1 MLPQCKDRRV
11 EALLAAIKVLEQGC
25 AECPMGCLMNTLR
38 KLMPAETPAT
48 QLEPTPVPAR
58 AVEPPAMATPK
69 PAPAV
74 KPQAKRVPG
83 KPGPRRSPNC
93 KQCGGENDARIGRL
107 CKQCAREY
115 GRRYYY
121 NRKAKAAAEATSQA
135 EPDPATLPH
144 APAPKS
150 LVVPEVKDGR
160 LMCPFCKSACSS
172 DAAYRRHMQLAHGK
186 QVA

>member
-1 MLPQCKDRRV
+1 MQLCKDRRV
-11 EALLAAIKVLEQGC
+11 EALQAALTILEQGC
-25 AECPMGCLMNTLR
+25 AECKAGCLMNTLR

-48 QLEPTPVPAR
+48 QLEPTPVPLQT
-58 AVEPPAMATPK
+58 VE
-69 PAPAV
+69 
-74 KPQAKRVPG
+74 PQAKRVPG
-83 KPGPRRSPNC
+83 RPGPRRSPNC

-150 LVVPEVKDGR
+150 LVVPETKDGR
-160 LMCPFCKSACSS
+160 RMCPFCKSPCSS
-172 DAAYRRHMQLAHGK
+172 TEAFRKHMELVHGK

>member
-1 MLPQCKDRRV
+1 MQLCKDRRV
-11 EALLAAIKVLEQGC
+11 EALQAALTILEQGC
-25 AECPMGCLMNTLR
+25 AECKAGCLTMTLR
-38 KLMPAETPAT
+38 ALIVAETPAA

-58 AVEPPAMATPK
+58 AVAEPKPA

-83 KPGPRRSPNC
+83 RPGPRRSLTC
-93 KQCGGENDARIGRL
+93 KQCGNPNDAPKGRL
-107 CKQCAREY
+107 CKKCAREY

-121 NRKAKAAAEATSQA
+121 NRKAKAAAEAAQA

-150 LVVPEVKDGR
+150 LVVPETKDGR
-160 LMCPFCKSACSS
+160 RMCPFCKSPCSS
-172 DAAYRRHMQLAHGK
+172 TEAFRKHMELVHGK

>member
-1 MLPQCKDRRV
+1 MLSQCKDRRV
-11 EALLAAIKVLEQGC
+11 EALQAALTILEQGC
-25 AECPMGCLMNTLR
+25 AECKAGCLMAALR
-38 KLMPAETPAT
+38 KLMPADTPAT
-48 QLEPTPVPAR
+48 QLEPTPVPLQT
-58 AVEPPAMATPK
+58 VEPQTKRPA
-69 PAPAV
+69 
-74 KPQAKRVPG
+74 G
-83 KPGPRRSPNC
+83 KPGPKRSLTC
-93 KQCGGENDARIGRL
+93 KQCGGENDARNGRL

-144 APAPKS
+144 APEPKS
-150 LVVPEVKDGR
+150 LVVPEAKDSR

-172 DAAYRRHMQLAHGK
+172 DAAYRRHMELVHGK

>member
-11 EALLAAIKVLEQGC
+11 EALQAALTILEQGC
-25 AECPMGCLMNTLR
+25 AECKAGCLMAALR
-38 KLMPAETPAT
+38 ALIVAETPAT

-83 KPGPRRSPNC
+83 KPGPRRAPNC
-93 KQCGGENDARIGRL
+93 KQCGEPNDSRNGRL
-107 CKQCAREY
+107 CKKCAREY
-115 GRRYYY
+115 GRQYYY
-121 NRKAKAAAEATSQA
+121 AQKAKAAAEAASQV

-144 APAPKS
+144 APEPKS
-150 LVVPEVKDGR
+150 LVVPESKDGR
-160 LMCPFCKSACSS
+160 RMCPFCKSACSS
-172 DAAYRRHMQLAHGK
+172 DEAYRRHMHLAHGK